1 MAEIRRGPERVD
13 RFEQELVVDAPD
25 HKISVQVLGSD
36 LAPLRIDASTTLRPG
51 ALLVWYVWPGE
62 PYEIGAFHDQ
72 DATFLGH
79 YANVIRPPEVEPGG
93 WTIEDLYVDLW
104 VPAGG
109 DPVLLDLDELEEARG
124 RGWLSDGEADGARG
138 VAEALLESARTG
150 AWPPPLLRRWPP
162 ELIPALR
169 LRRDAPGTFYA
180 ARLSGRIIAY
190 GLYLMGAVSATS
202 IAFAAFTGAFT
213 GHEPAQRAWLWTL
226 LGEAVVLLPL
236 ALGGKLP
243 ATFWPRPALVDERS
257 LFVATLA
264 SGLAVLGL
272 NERSEWTGALLP
284 VYAVL
289 GLFST
294 IFAVCR
300 IRFDRAIPAF
310 ALAGVL
316 VTLAALWILI

>member
-13 RFEQELVVDAPD
+13 RFEQELLADGPD
-25 HKISVQVLGSD
+25 HKISLQVLGPGF
-36 LAPLRIDASTTLRPG
+36 APVRIDADATLGPG
-51 ALLVWYVWPGE
+51 ALLVWYVWPGR
-62 PYEIGAFHDQ
+62 PYEIGAFHDE
-72 DATFLGH
+72 DDSFLGH
-79 YANVIRPPEVEPGG
+79 YVNVIRPPEIEPGR
-93 WTIEDLYVDLW
+93 WVIDDLFVDVW
-104 VPAGG
+104 VPARGE
-109 DPVLLDLDELEEARG
+109 PVVLDLGELREALSRGWVTEEEAT
-124 RGWLSDGEADGARG
+124 GARDL
-138 VAEALLESARTG
+138 AETFLERIRVG
-150 AWPPPLLRRWPP
+150 RWPPRLLRRWTPD
-162 ELIPALR
+162 LVPALR
-169 LRRDAPGTFYA
+169 RRRDHPGTFHA

-202 IAFAAFTGAFT
+202 IAFAAFTGTFSGSDA
-213 GHEPAQRAWLWTL
+213 AQRAWMWTL

-272 NERSEWTGALLP
+272 NERAEWAGALLP

-300 IRFDRAIPAF
+300 IRFDRQIPAF

-316 VTLAALWILI
+316 VTLAALWVLL

>member
-13 RFEQELVVDAPD
+13 RFEQELLVDAPD
-25 HKISVQVLGSD
+25 HKISLQVVGPE
-36 LAPLRIDASTTLRPG
+36 LAPVRIDPNTTLRSG

-62 PYEIGAFHDQ
+62 PYEIGAFHDPA
-72 DATFLGH
+72 DTFLGH
-79 YANVIRPPEVEPGG
+79 YVNIIRPPAIEPGR
-93 WTIEDLYVDLW
+93 WRIDDLFVDVW
-104 VPAGG
+104 VPAEGE
-109 DPVLLDLDELEEARG
+109 PVLLDADELEEAHEQ
-124 RGWLSDGEADGARG
+124 GWLTDEDAERARRVASELLERARG
-138 VAEALLESARTG
+138 G
-150 AWPPPLLRRWPP
+150 DWPPSLLRRWTPD
-162 ELIPALR
+162 LVPALR
-169 LRRDAPGTFYA
+169 RRRDHPGTFYA

-202 IAFAAFTGAFT
+202 VAFAAFTGAFS
-213 GHEPAQRAWLWTL
+213 GSDAAQRVWAWTL

-272 NERSEWTGALLP
+272 NERAEWTGALLP

-300 IRFDRAIPAF
+300 IRFDRQIPAF

-316 VTLAALWILI
+316 VTLTALWILL